1 MNKNI
6 QSTNI
11 IKKQNAFLK
20 YNFVNFDVNTY
31 LVMTTTLTATMLLL
45 CYHFLRAYYVPGTIL
60 KTSHRWFYLI
70 IRSILIW
77 GVS

>member
-11 IKKQNAFLK
+11 IKNQNAWLK

-31 LVMTTTLTATMLLL
+31 LGMTTTLTATTTTAAMLPFFESLL
-45 CYHFLRAYYVPGTIL
+45 CARNYTKDVT
-60 KTSHRWFYLI
+60 
-70 IRSILIW
+70 
-77 GVS
+77 